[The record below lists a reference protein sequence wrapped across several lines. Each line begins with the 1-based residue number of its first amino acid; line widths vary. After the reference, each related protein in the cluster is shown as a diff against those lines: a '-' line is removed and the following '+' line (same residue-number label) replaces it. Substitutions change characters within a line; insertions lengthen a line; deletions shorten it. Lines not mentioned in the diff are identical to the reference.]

1 MVVILVVGAGLSVPN
16 RNDYQYRRMFAV
28 PIAVDHFLK
37 QIGFT
42 QNISEPAATFL
53 VNNQLAP
60 LWKLTPK
67 TLDLNNL
74 KERLQIL
81 PIKCFTRSDRLF
93 STKYEKLLQ
102 SLAEYAAFHSE
113 VSDARQLIW
122 KCDYAEG
129 FCGGLADRLR
139 GIAYTLL
146 LAVFSRRRLL
156 LYWGMPNGEHI
167 FLKPNLI
174 NWVTDESS
182 TENAIYFDLKNTMS
196 NPNIPSAMKAI
207 GGNLTKVAISSNL
220 ELEAVRKQIFKP
232 QWLLDGMKRTGLD
245 VITNKDINEIFGIAF
260 RYLFQIGRDLSLIV
274 NSAKH
279 LLGLHKDKYVA
290 VHVRAGFVG
299 SAHPEGRAT
308 KILSTRKQWEQML
321 LCAVNMAN
329 TNVGSNSPI
338 FLATDSNMV
347 KDLAARKYGTRY
359 KTLNVSLAHPDFLD
373 KNSGPNIEAIEGLLS
388 TWVDFF
394 LLAQSY
400 VQVKAGSDWIYG
412 SGFAVGASQL
422 CGLPRDHRIDGL
434 LNCTPEEK
442 LRRTA

>member
-1 MVVILVVGAGLSVPN
+1 MCAICVVAIVVVCAGLSDPN
-16 RNDYQYRRMFAV
+16 KSDIQYKRMFAV
-28 PIAVDHFLK
+28 PIAVDKFLK
-37 QIGFT
+37 HIGHT
-42 QNISEPAATFL
+42 KNVSEPATAYFGKDQL
-53 VNNQLAP
+53 QLAP
-60 LWKLTPK
+60 LWDLTHK
-67 TLDLNNL
+67 ALDLKSL
-74 KERLQIL
+74 KNRLQIL
-81 PIKCFTRSDRLF
+81 PIKCFVGSDRLF
-93 STKYEKLLQ
+93 PTKYQKLLQ

-113 VSDARQLIW
+113 VTDARQLIW
-122 KCDYAEG
+122 KCDYAHG
-129 FCGGLADRLR
+129 YCGGLADRLR

-232 QWLLDGMKRTGLD
+232 QWLVDGMKRAGLD

-260 RYLFQIGRDLSLIV
+260 RYLFQMGRDLSLII

-279 LLGLHKDKYVA
+279 LLGLDKDKYVA

-299 SAHPEGRAT
+299 SAHPEGRVT

-321 LCAVNMAN
+321 LCAVNMA
-329 TNVGSNSPI
+329 I
-338 FLATDSNMV
+338 
-347 KDLAARKYGTRY
+347 
-359 KTLNVSLAHPDFLD
+359 TLM
-373 KNSGPNIEAIEGLLS
+373 
-388 TWVDFF
+388 
-394 LLAQSY
+394 
-400 VQVKAGSDWIYG
+400 
-412 SGFAVGASQL
+412 
-422 CGLPRDHRIDGL
+422 
-434 LNCTPEEK
+434 
-442 LRRTA
+442 